1 MILLSLDFWDSE
13 FNQTCFHF
21 CFYKGVKNTLEVK
34 FEHSRKYLGQALHI
48 LSVLGLVDLWMT
60 QCSSYRL
67 YFVIACQAI
76 FFVPQPC
83 RLIAESERKRLLAQ
97 MSANGNTNNLL
108 FEFVR
113 G

>member
-1 MILLSLDFWDSE
+1 
-13 FNQTCFHF
+13 
-21 CFYKGVKNTLEVK
+21 
-34 FEHSRKYLGQALHI
+34 
-48 LSVLGLVDLWMT
+48 MT